1 MKTRLFAAMLLAFIL
16 ATGLARAQATQTAS
30 SFCNSAMSYLTINGL
45 NNGESTLLSISLLIV
60 IAVLTLLA
68 IIYAIGRAFGIGI
81 LLRFT
86 QKEIIESIFNVVIIA
101 LAAGGLAFADNAIS
115 FLSTLS
121 AAASTTSTTVIPA
134 SSAKQIFSGICE
146 NYLTAGLAQLNEIF
160 NLVGATAVTTALQTA
175 SFNFGFS
182 DEVFSFSIV
191 FGPLKGIY
199 PFLQLLST
207 ELWITMDVTTI
218 YVGIGIF
225 ALVIYALLP
234 LFFYAGILLRA
245 IPWTRPAGGALLALF
260 FSFYIVFPSLLVTFS
275 SSLAEMKSPT
285 VTGLLATSDSAT
297 AVVEQVESPANLY
310 TFIGNLF
317 SGVLGIIGPAVSG
330 NFLAPIDYLEATLAN
345 ALLQLVGLI
354 ISLLV
359 SFDLLEGLGD
369 LLGAPSLQS
378 NRLLKNVI

>member
-1 MKTRLFAAMLLAFIL
+1 MKIRLFAVMLLAFIL
-16 ATGLARAQATQTAS
+16 AASLAKAQPFGAAS
-30 SFCNSAMSYLTINGL
+30 SFCSSAMSDLTINGL

-86 QKEIIESIFNVVIIA
+86 QKEIIESIFNVFIIA
-101 LAAGGLAFADNAIS
+101 LAVGGLAFADNAIS

-121 AAASTTSTTVIPA
+121 AAASTVPTTILPA
-134 SSAKQIFSGICE
+134 SSAQQIFSGICE
-146 NYLTAGLAQLNEIF
+146 NYLGAGLAQLNEF
-160 NLVGATAVTTALQTA
+160 ANLIGATATVNALQA
-175 SFNFGFS
+175 INLNFGIS
-182 DEVFSFSIV
+182 ADVFNVDIGFAP
-191 FGPLKGIY
+191 FKGIY
-199 PFLQLLST
+199 PFSQFLST
-207 ELWITMDVTTI
+207 ELWIIVDITAI
-218 YVGIGIF
+218 YAGIGIF

-234 LFFYAGILLRA
+234 IFFYVGVLLRA

-275 SSLAEMKSPT
+275 SSLVQMQPASASVLGT
-285 VTGLLATSDSAT
+285 FDSAT
-297 AVVEQVESPANLY
+297 TIVEEAEPSANLAS
-310 TFIGNLF
+310 FVENLL
-317 SGVLGIIGPAVSG
+317 SGSLGIIDTAING
-330 NFLAPIDYLEATLAN
+330 NFMAAISYLEATLGN
-345 ALLQLVGLI
+345 ALLQLVGLV
-354 ISLLV
+354 ISLLI